1 VHSEGD
7 IDNREG
13 KPQVLPPKRNALE
26 ALFPVRK
33 PVIGVIHLPPLP
45 GAPRYQGQPVT
56 EIYAAAVIDAR
67 TLSEGGVDGIIIE
80 NASDLPFARPE
91 DIGPSTVA
99 ALTAACLAVR
109 AEVRNPIGITCVAN
123 GVIPALGI
131 AKAVGAGWV
140 RANQWVNAYV
150 ANEGFLNGPAP
161 EAMRYRSNIRALDVA
176 IFADVHVKF
185 GAHAIT
191 ADRSIADQATDA
203 EWFDADVLI
212 ASGTRTGSPTE
223 PREVAEVRAGTNL
236 PVIVGSGLS
245 SDQVPAL
252 FAIADGAIVGQWLKR
267 DGRWWNPVDARR
279 VEKLMNAVTKVR
291 EKP

>member
-1 VHSEGD
+1 MA
-7 IDNREG
+7 
-13 KPQVLPPKRNALE
+13 KPQVLPPKQNALD
-26 ALFPVRK
+26 ALFPVKK
-33 PVIGVIHLPPLP
+33 PIMGVIHLQPLP
-45 GAPRYQGQPVT
+45 GAPRYAGQALKEV
-56 EIYAAAVIDAR
+56 YAAAVTDAR
-67 TLSEGGVDGIIIE
+67 TLSEGGVDGIILE
-80 NASDLPFARPE
+80 NASDMPFSRPE
-91 DIGPSTVA
+91 HIGPETVA

-109 AEVRNPIGITCVAN
+109 AAVSTPIGITCVAN

-150 ANEGFLNGPAP
+150 ANEGILNGPAP
-161 EAMRYRSNIRALDVA
+161 EAMRYRSRIRADEVA

-191 ADRSIADQATDA
+191 ADRSIAEQATDA

-223 PREVAEVRAGTNL
+223 PREVDDVRRGTNL

-245 SDQVPAL
+245 ADQVPAL
-252 FAIADGAIVGQWLKR
+252 FASADGAIVGQWLKT
-267 DGRWWNPVDARR
+267 DGRWWNPVDPRR
-279 VEKLMNAVTKVR
+279 VEQLMTAVRKVR
-291 EKP
+291 DAQ

>member
-1 VHSEGD
+1 
-7 IDNREG
+7 
-13 KPQVLPPKRNALE
+13 E

-33 PVIGVIHLPPLP
+33 PIIGVIHLQPLP
-45 GAPRYQGQPVT
+45 GAPRYSGQAVKDV
-56 EIYAAAVIDAR
+56 YDAAVTDAR
-67 TLSEGGVDGIIIE
+67 TLSEGGVDGIILE
-80 NASDLPFARPE
+80 NASDMPFSRPE
-91 DIGPSTVA
+91 QIGPETVA

-109 AEVRNPIGITCVAN
+109 AAVSTPIGITCVAN

-150 ANEGFLNGPAP
+150 ANEGILNGPAP
-161 EAMRYRSNIRALDVA
+161 EAMRYRSSIRANEVA

-191 ADRSIADQATDA
+191 ADRSIAEQATDA

-223 PREVAEVRAGTNL
+223 PREVDDVRSGTNL

-245 SDQVPAL
+245 AEQVPAL
-252 FAIADGAIVGQWLKR
+252 FATADGAIVGQWLKK
-267 DGRWWNPVDARR
+267 DGRWWNPVDPRR
-279 VEKLMNAVTKVR
+279 VEQLMTAVAKVR
-291 EKP
+291 DAR

>member
-1 VHSEGD
+1 MS
-7 IDNREG
+7 
-13 KPQVLPPKRNALE
+13 KPQVLPPKPNALE
-26 ALFPVRK
+26 ALFPVSK
-33 PVIGVIHLPPLP
+33 PIIGVIHLQALP
-45 GAPRYQGQPVT
+45 GAPRYAGQNMRDV
-56 EIYAAAVIDAR
+56 YAAAVADAR
-67 TLSEGGVDGIIIE
+67 TLSQGGVDGIILE
-80 NASDLPFARPE
+80 NASDMPFSRPE
-91 DIGPSTVA
+91 HIGPETVA

-109 AEVRNPIGITCVAN
+109 AAVATPIGITCVAN

-150 ANEGFLNGPAP
+150 ANEGILNGPAP
-161 EAMRYRSNIRALDVA
+161 EAMRYRSRIRADEVA

-191 ADRSIADQATDA
+191 ADRSIAEQATDA

-223 PREVAEVRAGTNL
+223 PREVDDVRQGTNL

-245 SDQVPAL
+245 ADQVPAL
-252 FAIADGAIVGQWLKR
+252 FATADGAIVGQWLKQ
-267 DGRWWNPVDARR
+267 DGRWWNPVDPRR
-279 VEKLMNAVTKVR
+279 VEQLMSAVAKVR
-291 EKP
+291 DAR